1 MHQMLVEKGM
11 SVAEIVKSALR
22 ENPDLRM
29 ALDAAE
35 RARELDSLRP
45 NAEPTNFGNVTTIP
59 LNSQC
64 LVPPEKPN

>member
-1 MHQMLVEKGM
+1 M
-11 SVAEIVKSALR
+11 SVAEIVKNALR

-45 NAEPTNFGNVTTIP
+45 NVEPTNFSNVTTIP
-59 LNSQC
+59 LKSQC
-64 LVPPEKPN
+64 LVPPEKPS